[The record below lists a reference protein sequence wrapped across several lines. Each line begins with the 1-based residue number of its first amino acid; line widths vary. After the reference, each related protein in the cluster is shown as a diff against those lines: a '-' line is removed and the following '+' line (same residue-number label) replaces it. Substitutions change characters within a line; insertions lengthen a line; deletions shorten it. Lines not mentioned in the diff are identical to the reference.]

1 MDYPRARGGR
11 HGIGVCR
18 AQGRKPGWQRR
29 TGWGTGRRFGAR
41 EGGRS
46 SCGTTDAR
54 ATYPRLHF
62 TRLACIPALQ
72 VILLLQ
78 TNVTARVELEN
89 RLADLTDAQL
99 GMLEQL
105 FPRHVIEYMLSH
117 KHGYNSRNLTHLANH
132 HDDVIVLF
140 TDGEALPGA
149 MVASMFVL
157 IGACNYG
164 SVGAATCFVRVANV
178 MQTFVLQWWA
188 LRR

>member
-1 MDYPRARGGR
+1 MHR
-11 HGIGVCR
+11 
-18 AQGRKPGWQRR
+18 
-29 TGWGTGRRFGAR
+29 
-41 EGGRS
+41 
-46 SCGTTDAR
+46 DAVSL
-54 ATYPRLHF
+54 ASDTMLH
-62 TRLACIPALQ
+62 ALPPQ

-140 TDGEALPGA
+140 TDVVGFT
-149 MVASMFVL
+149 SMSKEVEPSEVGWAVL
-157 IGACNYG
+157 GLGCW
-164 SVGAATCFVRVANV
+164 VRDG
-178 MQTFVLQWWA
+178 
-188 LRR
+188 

>member
-1 MDYPRARGGR
+1 M
-11 HGIGVCR
+11 V
-18 AQGRKPGWQRR
+18 
-29 TGWGTGRRFGAR
+29 
-41 EGGRS
+41 
-46 SCGTTDAR
+46 
-54 ATYPRLHF
+54 LH
-62 TRLACIPALQ
+62 ALPPQ

-140 TDGEALPGA
+140 TDVVGFTSMSKEVEPSEVGGA
-149 MVASMFVL
+149 GL
-157 IGACNYG
+157 GGGCR
-164 SVGAATCFVRVANV
+164 VRVER
-178 MQTFVLQWWA
+178 A
-188 LRR
+188 LTGPSTCQHDCIGSCLDCAYESDPVSSACQHACIGSCFECAYKSDSVCMRCASCRTNQRPRA

>member
-1 MDYPRARGGR
+1 MLTSALSGLRGALPTRGNPRPL
-11 HGIGVCR
+11 V
-18 AQGRKPGWQRR
+18 
-29 TGWGTGRRFGAR
+29 
-41 EGGRS
+41 
-46 SCGTTDAR
+46 
-54 ATYPRLHF
+54 
-62 TRLACIPALQ
+62 ALQ

-140 TDGEALPGA
+140 TDGGWGLTA
-149 MVASMFVL
+149 
-157 IGACNYG
+157 
-164 SVGAATCFVRVANV
+164 RV
-178 MQTFVLQWWA
+178 QLG
-188 LRR
+188 